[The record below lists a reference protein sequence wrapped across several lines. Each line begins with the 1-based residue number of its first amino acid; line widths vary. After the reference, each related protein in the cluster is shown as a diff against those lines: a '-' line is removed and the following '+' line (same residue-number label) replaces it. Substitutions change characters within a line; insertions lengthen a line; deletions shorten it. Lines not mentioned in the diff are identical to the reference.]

1 MKVRKLVSEYIGSS
15 RYQRLSAHS
24 RHQYWQAIRKIDDK
38 LGDME
43 VDQVRRSD
51 IVRAH
56 DQMGSIPATA
66 NRFARVTSIIFNYAV
81 DMDYVGANPAARIKP
96 FKINEWSRWEM
107 DEVKKVIAAGHN
119 IVSTAVVL
127 AFYTGQRE
135 GDILSMKWSDIR
147 GGSIFVKQSKT
158 GKDLEIKLS
167 PDLQTYLDG
176 LPKEGP
182 YIVGGK
188 TKITGPWF
196 RKQFKQVTRGLGIER
211 TFHGIRKTV
220 GAVLAERGRSTN
232 EIAAILGHKTLE
244 MAAKY
249 TRQANET
256 KMISAAV
263 DALS

>member
-1 MKVRKLVSEYIGSS
+1 MKVRKLVSEYVASS

-24 RHQYWQAIRKIDDK
+24 RYQYWQAIKKVDEK
-38 LGDME
+38 LGDLE

-51 IVRAH
+51 VVRAH
-56 DQMGSIPATA
+56 DQMGNIPATA
-66 NRFARVTSIIFNYAV
+66 NRFARVTSIIFNYAL

-96 FKINEWSRWEM
+96 FKINEWSRWEL
-107 DEVKKVIAAGHN
+107 DEVKKVIAAGDP

-135 GDILSMKWSDIR
+135 GDILNMKWSDIR
-147 GGSIFVKQSKT
+147 NGSIFVRQSKT
-158 GKDLEIKLS
+158 GKELEIKLS
-167 PDLQTYLDG
+167 PDLKEYLDKM
-176 LPKEGP
+176 PKDGE
-182 YIVGGK
+182 YIVGGN
-188 TKITGPWF
+188 KITGPWF
-196 RKQFKQVTRGLGIER
+196 RKLFKQTTRKLGIER

-220 GAVLAERGRSTN
+220 GAILAERGRSTN

>member
-1 MKVRKLVSEYIGSS
+1 MKVRKLVSEYMSSS
-15 RYQRLSAHS
+15 RYQRLSKQS
-24 RHQYWQAIRKIDDK
+24 RYQYWQAIKKIDDK
-38 LGDME
+38 IGTLDITE
-43 VDQVRRSD
+43 VRRSD
-51 IVRAH
+51 IIRAH
-56 DQMGSIPATA
+56 DQMGDIPATA
-66 NRFARVTSIIFNYAV
+66 NRFARVASVIFNYAV
-81 DMDYVGANPAARIKP
+81 DMDYIGANPAVRVKP
-96 FKINEWSRWEM
+96 FKINEWSRWEV
-107 DEVKKVIAAGHN
+107 DEIKKVIAVGHP

-135 GDILSMKWSDIR
+135 GDILNMKWSDIR
-147 GGSIFVKQSKT
+147 NGSIYVKQSKT
-158 GKDLEIKLS
+158 DKSLEIKLS
-167 PDLQTYLDG
+167 PELVAYLDK
-176 LPKEGP
+176 LPKGGE
-182 YIVGGK
+182 YIIGGK
-188 TKITGPWF
+188 TKVTGPWF
-196 RKQFKQVTRGLGIER
+196 RKQFKQVTRQIGIER